1 MSCSRCNKN
10 RQRPNPP
17 TSIGRPGGQVPRPAG
32 QGPVRNPSDAIRNAI
47 DGMKLPYVPP
57 TATR

>member
-10 RQRPNPP
+10 KRPMTPP
-17 TSIGRPGGQVPRPAG
+17 TISRPGGQVPRPANP
-32 QGPVRNPSDAIRNAI
+32 GPVKNPSDAIRSAI

-57 TATR
+57 TVAR